1 LAPDVRYV
9 GVTET
14 QLSRRWR
21 RRLSGRSRRTLI
33 GGLIIVVGLAISSVL
48 AAEWRSNLARD
59 NEKSFQSA
67 ATDLSSTLRSKLDT
81 TIGLTRTMRRSRRW
95 SPTPATR
102 GSSSGISNCNAGR
115 PPRRMSSLP

>member
-1 LAPDVRYV
+1 MAPDVRYV

-14 QLSRRWR
+14 RPSRRWR
-21 RRLSGRSRRTLI
+21 QRLSGRSRGTLI
-33 GGLIIVVGLAISSVL
+33 GGLIVVAGLAVSSVL

-81 TIGLTRTMRRSRRW
+81 TIGLTRTMRAI
-95 SPTPATR
+95 ATLEP
-102 GSSSGISNCNAGR
+102 NAGDTR
-115 PPRRMSSLP
+115 FVEW